1 MINLFFKSALL
12 PDGWA
17 NKVRIEVA
25 DDGVISSVTPDLDP
39 PDGRWDGAIAIPGLS
54 NLHSHAFQRA
64 MAGLGERMG
73 RERLGSADDDFWSW
87 RETMYSFVQQI
98 GPDDLEAI
106 AAELYVEMLEA
117 GFTAVGEFHYLH
129 HQPDGAPYDDPAEM
143 SVRLIAAAHETGIGL
158 TLLPVLYAQ
167 GDFTGAS
174 LNDRQA
180 RFFHSTD
187 EFARLIERCR
197 DLAALTPGM
206 VVGVAPHSLR
216 AVPPE
221 FLPLAIAAAHG
232 GPIHIHIAEQQREV
246 DACLENY
253 GARPVEWLFEHCDI
267 DEQWCLVHATHM
279 TQGETKRL
287 ARSGAIAGIC
297 PITEGNLG
305 DGIFN
310 GTDYLDEGGRWGVGS
325 DSHIRIDAA
334 EELRSFEYSQ
344 RLRDLKR
351 VRLAAPD
358 SSNGRCLFGQAAAG
372 GARALGRKG
381 GAIAKGMDCDIV
393 SLDADHPLLI
403 GKTGDEWLDSW
414 IFAGDKQCVA
424 DVWVRGKHVVKEG
437 VHISR
442 GAVRQAFGSVM
453 KHLASD

>member
-1 MINLFFKSALL
+1 MINLFLENALL

-17 NKVRIEVA
+17 KNVKIEL
-25 DDGVISSVTPDLDP
+25 DERGVISNVAADVETR
-39 PDGRWDGAIAIPGLS
+39 GGAADGAIAIAGLS

-73 RERLGSADDDFWSW
+73 FASDDFWSW
-87 RETMYSFVQQI
+87 RETMYKFVQKI

-106 AAELYVEMLEA
+106 AAELYVEMLES
-117 GFTAVGEFHYLH
+117 GFTSVGEFHYLH

-143 SVRLIAAAHETGIGL
+143 SVRLMAAAQETGIGL

-167 GDFTGAS
+167 GDFTGAPLS
-174 LNDRQA
+174 DQQA
-180 RFFHSTD
+180 RFYHSAD

-246 DACLENY
+246 DACIENY
-253 GARPVEWLFEHCDI
+253 GARPVEWLFEHCDVN
-267 DEQWCLVHATHM
+267 EQWCLVHATHM
-279 TQGETKRL
+279 TQKETTRL
-287 ARSGAIAGIC
+287 AHSGAVAGIC
-297 PITEGNLG
+297 PITEANLG
-305 DGIFN
+305 DGVFN
-310 GTDYLDEGGRWGVGS
+310 GTDYLSEAGRWGIGS

-344 RLRDLKR
+344 RLRDMKR
-351 VRLAAPD
+351 VRLAALGE
-358 SSNGRCLFGQAAAG
+358 SNGRCLFNQAAAG
-372 GARALGRKG
+372 GAHALGRKS
-381 GAIAKGMDCDIV
+381 GAISVGMDCDIV

-414 IFAGDKQCVA
+414 IFAGDKNCIA
-424 DVWVRGKHVVKEG
+424 DVWARGKHVVTDG
-437 VHISR
+437 RHMSR
-442 GAVRQAFGSVM
+442 DAARRAFAPVM
-453 KHLASD
+453 KRLAGSGA